1 MLSIVGVIASGIIT
15 QTALANASR
24 HGTDVQLS
32 ALDTLRIPAVAIMA
46 FLLFAEMLDAIT
58 ISLMGLIM
66 LGAAFVAYG
75 RRPTA

>member
-1 MLSIVGVIASGIIT
+1 M
-15 QTALANASR
+15 
-24 HGTDVQLS
+24 QLS

-46 FLLFAEMLDAIT
+46 FLLFAETLDAIT

-66 LGAAFVAYG
+66 VGAAFVAYG